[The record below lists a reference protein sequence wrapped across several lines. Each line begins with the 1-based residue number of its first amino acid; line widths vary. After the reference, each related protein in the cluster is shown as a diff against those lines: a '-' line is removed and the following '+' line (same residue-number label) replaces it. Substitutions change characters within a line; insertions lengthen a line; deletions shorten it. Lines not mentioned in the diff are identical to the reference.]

1 VIGIRGSQCWL
12 RPRFEAA
19 PSSTTE
25 TDLVVAKADTP
36 LTGKRPPKAAAA
48 SIGCPTSRGA
58 DLLRMYHSQVK
69 WCERFRPSPLEEICL
84 RIVVSGAAGFIGS
97 HMCDRLLLEGHTVV
111 GLDNMLTGSLENLSH
126 LESRPDFR
134 LIEHDVNVP
143 LNAAVADAA
152 VDAVLHMASAASPKD
167 YLAHPIETLEVG
179 SVGTRNMLDLAK
191 AHGAR
196 FLLTSTSECYG
207 DPMVH
212 PQVETYWGNVNPVG
226 PRSCYDESKRFAEAL
241 TMAYHRTHGVRTNI
255 ARIFNTYGPR
265 MQLNDGR
272 VVPAFLDQALRGEPL
287 TVFGD
292 GSQTRSFCYVS
303 DLVDGLYRLMLSE
316 ERYPVNLGNPREMTI
331 LEFAEQ
337 ICKLTNSSSS
347 IVRMPLPE
355 DDPRQRKPD
364 ISKAKSILGWE
375 PKVPLEEG
383 LKRTADHFQGKVLGS
398 LAIT

>member
-1 VIGIRGSQCWL
+1 L
-12 RPRFEAA
+12 R
-19 PSSTTE
+19 
-25 TDLVVAKADTP
+25 L
-36 LTGKRPPKAAAA
+36 
-48 SIGCPTSRGA
+48 
-58 DLLRMYHSQVK
+58 
-69 WCERFRPSPLEEICL
+69 
-84 RIVVSGAAGFIGS
+84 VVSGAAGFIGS
-97 HMCDRLLLEGHTVV
+97 HLCDRLLAEGHTVV
-111 GLDNMLTGSLENLSH
+111 ALDNFLTGRSENLAH
-126 LESRPDFR
+126 LAREPR
-134 LIEHDVNVP
+134 LEFTKQDITERFSVRGPVDI
-143 LNAAVADAA
+143 VAN
-152 VDAVLHMASAASPKD
+152 LASPASPRD
-167 YLAHPIETLEVG
+167 YLEYPIETLDVG
-179 SVGTRNMLDLAK
+179 SAGTRHMLELAK
-191 AHGAR
+191 RKRAR

-207 DPMVH
+207 DPLVH

-226 PRSCYDESKRFAEAL
+226 PRSCYDESKRFAEAI

-303 DLVDGLYRLMLSE
+303 DLVDGLYRLMLSD

-331 LEFAEQ
+331 LEFAER

-364 ISKAKSILGWE
+364 ISKAKNILGWE
-375 PKVPLEEG
+375 PKVSLEEG
-383 LKRTADHFQGKVLGS
+383 LKRTADYFQGRVLGS